1 MNGSRDS
8 WLCHPVVTRL
18 PTALRLACGSR
29 SSSSSLW
36 VLSPQSRSFF
46 CTEER
51 KQPPG
56 MKDSLLDSPIHRVL
70 DFFDR
75 RSIVNVDDRKEAIT
89 VRDLLNMTSG
99 LDWAEPLHGRPASAI
114 EMGHSPNWIQFIL
127 NRPMSSTPGD

>member
-1 MNGSRDS
+1 
-8 WLCHPVVTRL
+8 
-18 PTALRLACGSR
+18 
-29 SSSSSLW
+29 
-36 VLSPQSRSFF
+36 
-46 CTEER
+46 
-51 KQPPG
+51 

-127 NRPMSSTPGD
+127 NRPMSSTPGDTFNYSDGAAVIGAQSVSAQTTE